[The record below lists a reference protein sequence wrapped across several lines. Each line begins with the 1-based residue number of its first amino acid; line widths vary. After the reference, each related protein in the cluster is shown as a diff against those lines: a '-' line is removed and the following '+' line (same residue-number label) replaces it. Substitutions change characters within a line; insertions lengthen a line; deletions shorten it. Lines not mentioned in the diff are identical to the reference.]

1 MTTQENMLARYKIL
15 HELGRGATGAVYAAR
30 ERETGG
36 VVALKRLD
44 LALPGKPGANVADR
58 FLKHVRSAR
67 LLRHRNIVAILDAG
81 EVGGTVYVAM
91 EMLEGESL
99 RKILDGGPLP
109 IARAIRIAR
118 DIACGLAH
126 AHLAGVVHG
135 GLKPSDIIVSRSG
148 VAKITDF
155 GAGQLGQAAL
165 LSGARA
171 GSLSYL
177 SPEQLQG
184 GPVDHRCDI
193 FALGALLYE
202 MLAHRAPFGGGSA
215 KEILENILHA
225 RPPLPSELNPHVPRA
240 LDGIVLSMLAG
251 QAAARMPGVPI
262 LLRELQ
268 GLEEGLGLGSGTSA
282 GEDEAPATAPTA
294 EPEPTPQAP
303 APDRF
308 RNRGIRNA
316 RSAPDGQTRDA
327 SGSRSFASSSP
338 GEARE
343 PGDRATDGEAF
354 DYQKAIALMERES
367 RLERP
372 PGPRPSISGALG
384 VVLALIGI
392 GFAGFAY
399 YSAGFSD
406 RGIVA
411 SARDRALEWLA
422 DRSRHARAD
431 RAETARAAPAP
442 STQEAPAATQIMSR
456 AIAPAPVADATQK
469 PATVPAAKAA
479 AAPIAKATPQPA
491 TAPGAPDPSPPLA
504 EGDGRSEAESSSVSR
519 PPEQPASA
527 RAARALALP
536 QAKQPATEVPQQP
549 RAGTARVILSVSP
562 RGEIYIDGKHHG
574 MTPPI
579 TTFDLEPGMHRIEV
593 RSGSSTPYL
602 TYVTLQT
609 GDVRRIRHDFDVSRA
624 VYPPKSASWKSRRA
638 AR

>member
-1 MTTQENMLARYKIL
+1 MMPQENMLARYKIL

-30 ERETGG
+30 DRETGG

-67 LLRHRNIVAILDAG
+67 LLKHRNIVAILDAG

-155 GAGQLGQAAL
+155 GAGQLGQAGL
-165 LSGARA
+165 LSEAPA
-171 GSLSYL
+171 GSLGYL

-193 FALGALLYE
+193 FALGVLLYE
-202 MLAHRAPFGGGSA
+202 MLAHRAPFAGGSA
-215 KEILENILHA
+215 REIMEHIRHA
-225 RPPLPSELNPHVPRA
+225 KPPLPSELNPHVPRA

-251 QAAARMPGVPI
+251 QPAARMPGVPI

-268 GLEEGLGLGSGTSA
+268 SLEEGLGLGSGSSA

-294 EPEPTPQAP
+294 EPEPTPQ
-303 APDRF
+303 
-308 RNRGIRNA
+308 
-316 RSAPDGQTRDA
+316 GQTRHA

-338 GEARE
+338 AEARE
-343 PGDRATDGEAF
+343 PGERATDGEAF
-354 DYQKAIALMERES
+354 DHQKAIALMERES
-367 RLERP
+367 RLERS

-399 YSAGFSD
+399 YSAGSSD

-442 STQEAPAATQIMSR
+442 ATQEAPAATQITSR

-469 PATVPAAKAA
+469 PAT
-479 AAPIAKATPQPA
+479 T
-491 TAPGAPDPSPPLA
+491 PGAPDPSPPLA

-519 PPEQPASA
+519 PPEQSASA
-527 RAARALALP
+527 PAARALALP
-536 QAKQPATEVPQQP
+536 QAKQPATEAPQQQ

-562 RGEIYIDGKHHG
+562 RGEIYVDGKHHG
-574 MTPPI
+574 TTPPI

-593 RSGSSTPYL
+593 RSGSRTPYL
-602 TYVTLQT
+602 TYMTLEM
-609 GDVRRIRHDFDVSRA
+609 GDVRRIRYDFDASRA
-624 VYPPKSASWKSRRA
+624 VYPPKGGSWQKSNRA